1 MFDEKPKENIN
12 SAISKVNKGISVIK
26 KLRHTLPEKSLLTI
40 YKVFLRPLI
49 DYSDTIYDQPYN
61 GSFQY
66 KAALTITGAMQGTSC
81 DKIYKEL
88 GLESL
93 IARRWY
99 KRLSCMFKIMKE
111 EGPNYFMNLILKCNQ
126 TLRAR
131 NSHIPIFRCGT
142 VCFKYSFFT
151 STLIDW
157 FNLDDNIRNSESISV
172 FENRLPLFICPVQN
186 SVFNIF
192 EPKGLKLLTWSRLVF
207 SHLNEH
213 RFQHNFENCVNP
225 LYSCIL
231 EADDTLYLRTA
242 LLSF

>member
-12 SAISKVNKGISVIK
+12 SAISKVNKGISVTK

-172 FENRLPLFICPVQN
+172 FENRLPLFICAVQN

-192 EPKGLKLLTWSRLVF
+192 EPKGLKRLTWSRLVF